1 MAKTKKESMRL
12 VDRWM
17 AYPSAT
23 FTPATIKK
31 SSSKKKTNKK

>member
-1 MAKTKKESMRL
+1 MVKTKKQPKKL

-23 FTPATIKK
+23 VTPAKTKET
-31 SSSKKKTNKK
+31 SSKKKTKK